1 MKATQR
7 DFAAQA
13 PRAAR
18 QARIAFFCGP
28 DEAGAAA
35 AAERL
40 IALLPDAGERVELSG
55 AHVRGDPVRLGDEAR
70 STSLFGGARHIVVR
84 AAGDEAHDAV
94 ENLLSLIDGGQG
106 AGACP
111 VLVVAS
117 AATDKARTAKL
128 LAGRGDALVAMF
140 HPPDLASMAAEVRRM
155 AGAAG
160 VTLTGG
166 LAERMAR
173 ASGFDVRVAQ
183 SEVTKL
189 ALYLDAT
196 PHAPRHA
203 DEEALD
209 AIGARTEDDGF
220 MPLVNAVFAG
230 ETARLPGELRRMRE
244 VSLSAV
250 GVLLALE
257 RRAAQ
262 LVQLAGR
269 KGAGGRIDHLLEAEQ
284 KAGRVFYR
292 DKRDLQA
299 QLQAWTPAR
308 LERLIVRL
316 GALHGALFANNQAA
330 ELLLAQELTEL
341 ARGARA
347 SAAATASRRG

>member
-40 IALLPDAGERVELSG
+40 IALLPDAGERIELSG
-55 AHVRGDPVRLGDEAR
+55 ADLKSDPVLLGDESR
-70 STSLFGGARHIVVR
+70 SSSLFGGARHIVVR
-84 AAGDEAHDAV
+84 AAGDDAHDAV
-94 ENLLSLIDGGQG
+94 ATFLSLLDSGQ
-106 AGACP
+106 AEGACP

-128 LAGRGDALVAMF
+128 LAGRGDALIAMF
-140 HPPDLASMAAEVRRM
+140 HPPDLRAMAEDVRHM

-160 VTLTGG
+160 VILTSD

-173 ASGFDVRVAQ
+173 AAGLDVRLAQ

-189 ALYLDAT
+189 ALYLDAS
-196 PHAPRHA
+196 PHAPRQA

-209 AIGARTEDDGF
+209 AIGARTEEDGF

-230 ETARLPGELRRMRE
+230 DTGRVPGELRRMRE
-244 VSLSAV
+244 VSLNAV

-262 LVQLAGR
+262 LMQLTGR
-269 KGAGGRIDHLLEAEQ
+269 KGPGGRIDQLLEAEQ
-284 KAGRVFYR
+284 KAGRVFFR
-292 DKRDLQA
+292 DKRDLQM
-299 QLQAWTPAR
+299 QLQRWTPAK

-316 GALHGALFANNQAA
+316 DALHRALFANSQAA
-330 ELLLAQELTEL
+330 ELLLAQELAEL

-347 SAAATASRRG
+347 PTASRKV